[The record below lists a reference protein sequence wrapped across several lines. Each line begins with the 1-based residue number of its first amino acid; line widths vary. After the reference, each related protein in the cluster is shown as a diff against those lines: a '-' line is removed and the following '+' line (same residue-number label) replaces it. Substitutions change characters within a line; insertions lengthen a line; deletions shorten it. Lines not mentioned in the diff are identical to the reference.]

1 MYIHNVHTHCTYTLY
16 NVHCTMYKHINVQT
30 YHMAKRVPQ
39 SSGSQARTD
48 LSIFRQGVEGL
59 VRGVGEKYDFFE
71 THSIACDF
79 GTF

>member
-1 MYIHNVHTHCTYTLY
+1 MTLLLGSKHFTMYIHNVHTQCTYTL
-16 NVHCTMYKHINVQT
+16 
-30 YHMAKRVPQ
+30 HMAKRVPQ

-59 VRGVGEKYDFFE
+59 VRGVGKKYGFFE